1 MVAVVACAVAAT
13 MMVLRPPRVLAR
25 LLALPNLCAALTLR
39 WVSGGWSAPNRFLLI
54 AFSSL
59 AFWEVSAVGSDFPT
73 FGVVLVILLCLLDRW
88 RDRLALLLALA
99 LMLGI
104 VATARVVFLFV
115 PILFGF
121 LVWQHN
127 RRAGVILAAIAATVA
142 VALHVG
148 FWLWDA
154 ALYTLVHVI
163 GLADQV
169 TPLAIK
175 LAGVVATGS
184 AGVALC
190 FARGPSLERWFALL
204 WLSLAAPLAFVAL
217 GDLIVCGHG
226 DPAAWEGANY
236 MIISLPLPAAWVA
249 LRSS

>member
-154 ALYTLVHVI
+154 ALYTLFHVI
-163 GLADQV
+163 SLADQV